1 MNTLDVTCFEP
12 KQEGQ
17 SDNKLNFDTECWGQT
32 IKLNIYMFYV
42 KCCT

>member
-12 KQEGQ
+12 KREGQ

-32 IKLNIYMFYV
+32 IKWVFSIFYV
-42 KCCT
+42 KFST